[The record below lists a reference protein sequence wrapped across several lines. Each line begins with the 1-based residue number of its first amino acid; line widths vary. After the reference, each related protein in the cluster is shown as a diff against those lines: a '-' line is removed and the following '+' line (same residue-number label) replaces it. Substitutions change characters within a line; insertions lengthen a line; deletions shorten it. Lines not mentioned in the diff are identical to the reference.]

1 MRMPGSEAWI
11 RTVST
16 LDVPGIN
23 RWRTT
28 TEASGCLKNHAYGD
42 PTVDGLLEIAEVA
55 WLQVARITAGR
66 HRIVHEPVQ
75 TATPSVAVALQVK
88 GTSVIEQQGRT
99 ASLVAG
105 HWSMCN
111 SSKSYTL
118 LSPVESQRLVLLIPS
133 NRLERSIN
141 LNAMTA
147 RVFSGTSGVSRLA
160 FGAAGWLLEEF
171 ASLNMVR
178 ADDLAESLCRLITLA
193 IYERT
198 RDLPPETGQRTLANR
213 IRDYVAQHLHD
224 PELSLD
230 TIARDLNASKR
241 SLHRAMSDIDDSIH
255 NLIWHARLERCRDDL
270 RNPAKSQQS
279 IASIAQSWGFKNST
293 HFSRAFR
300 TRFGMSARQ
309 ARRAAS
315 TAHTMA

>member
-1 MRMPGSEAWI
+1 MPGSEAWI

-16 LDVPGIN
+16 LDVPGIS

-28 TEASGCLKNHAYGD
+28 TEARGCLKNHAYGD

-66 HRIVHEPVQ
+66 HRVVHEPVQ

-105 HWSMCN
+105 HWSVCN
-111 SSKSYTL
+111 SSESYTL

-133 NRLERSIN
+133 NRLERSID

-198 RDLPPETGQRTLANR
+198 RELPPETGQRTLANR
-213 IRDYVAQHLHD
+213 IREYVAQHLHD

-255 NLIWHARLERCRDDL
+255 NLIWHTRLERCRDDL
-270 RNPAKSQQS
+270 RNPAKAQQS
-279 IASIAQSWGFKNST
+279 IAGIAQSWGFKNST

-300 TRFGMSARQ
+300 TRFGMSARE

-315 TAHTMA
+315 TARPIA